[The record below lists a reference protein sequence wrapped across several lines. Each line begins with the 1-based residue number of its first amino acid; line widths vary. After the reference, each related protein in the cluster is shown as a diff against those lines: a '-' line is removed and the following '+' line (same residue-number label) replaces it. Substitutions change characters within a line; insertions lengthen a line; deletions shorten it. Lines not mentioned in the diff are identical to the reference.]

1 MYVQSMYMKCI
12 TNLIL
17 DLAQGAQLQG
27 ARHYIKVLDYS
38 NHFLVWLLFEC
49 IACRKCYILLFVL

>member
-17 DLAQGAQLQG
+17 DLAHTTQCMVDGPDKT
-27 ARHYIKVLDYS
+27 RT
-38 NHFLVWLLFEC
+38 
-49 IACRKCYILLFVL
+49 ACRQIQGDEFKSGLL

>member
-17 DLAQGAQLQG
+17 DLALMLSEVS
-27 ARHYIKVLDYS
+27 RS
-38 NHFLVWLLFEC
+38 NESFPSRLAGRFMIYVS
-49 IACRKCYILLFVL
+49 